1 MPHTTWQS
9 GTTIQGPV
17 YLDSNLLVGFVV
29 RGHPIY
35 ENSAALIGELLASQ
49 MTIFVSLLAV
59 QEALWAIAK
68 LSYVELSNQRS
79 NAHFSQSLYN
89 RWLDRIISAHGAR
102 FTAIGS
108 MIRAW
113 SEAGV
118 PVEVVPKETAQFI
131 ESLELTPEY
140 MRQLKLTPA
149 DAAHL
154 AVAKT
159 HAKTLATADQPL
171 AIASGKI
178 DLGGLEV
185 LLVTAR

>member
-1 MPHTTWQS
+1 MPHATWQV
-9 GTTIQGPV
+9 GTTIQEPV
-17 YLDSNLLVGFVV
+17 YLDANILVGFVV
-29 RGHPIY
+29 RGHPLY
-35 ENSAALIGELLASQ
+35 DKCAALIGEILASQ
-49 MTIFVSLLAV
+49 LTIFVSLLTV
-59 QEALWAIAK
+59 QESLWALAR
-68 LSYVELSNQRS
+68 LSYMELSNQRH
-79 NAHFSQSLYN
+79 HFSQSLYE

-118 PVEVVPKETAQFI
+118 PVEVVPKETAPFI
-131 ESLELTPEY
+131 ESLELTAEY

-159 HAKTLATADQPL
+159 HAKTLATADRPL
-171 AIASGKI
+171 AIASGNI
-178 DLGGLEV
+178 DLGDLEV
-185 LLVTAR
+185 LLVTAS

>member
-1 MPHTTWQS
+1 MPHATWQA

-17 YLDSNLLVGFVV
+17 YLDANLLVGFVV
-29 RGHPIY
+29 RGHPLY
-35 ENSAALIGELLASQ
+35 DKCAALIGEILASQ
-49 MTIFVSLLAV
+49 LTIFVSLLAV
-59 QEALWAIAK
+59 QEALWAIAH
-68 LSYVELSNQRS
+68 LSYVELSHQRPD
-79 NAHFSQSLYN
+79 HFSQSLYK

-102 FTAIGS
+102 LTAIGS
-108 MIRAW
+108 MIHAW

-118 PVEVVPKETAQFI
+118 PVEVVPKETAPFI

-171 AIASGKI
+171 ARASGNV